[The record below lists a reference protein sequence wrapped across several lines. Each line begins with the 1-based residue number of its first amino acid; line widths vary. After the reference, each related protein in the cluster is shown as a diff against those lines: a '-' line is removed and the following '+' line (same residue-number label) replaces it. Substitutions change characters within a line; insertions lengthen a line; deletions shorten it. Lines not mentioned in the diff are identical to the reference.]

1 MFNRRCGIDVQEIGP
16 EEVKRR
22 FPLCDVDDI
31 VAGFLV
37 EDDGRVNPVDA
48 TSSLARGARTAGCR
62 IIEGVTVAEILH
74 EGGRVKGVRAYAL
87 FIVLN
92 AHSSPLFFLPI

>member
-74 EGGRVKGVRAYAL
+74 EGGRVKGVRAYA
-87 FIVLN
+87 IVLN
-92 AHSSPLFFLPI
+92 AHSSPLFFVPI